1 VLDMPTL
8 RKWNALMR
16 IFTVEYLGLPVP
28 SSSPG
33 EVEQSAGMGMAA
45 RTDDLVSLSRKE
57 GIMQRMKRKVR
68 VRAELVFV
76 LFRTRICSGYVV
88 MGLVCTASVV
98 IDRDNSISSHQYLL
112 DSKLSGDCL
121 IYRPRC

>member
-28 SSSPG
+28 SSSAG
-33 EVEQSAGMGMAA
+33 DVERSAGMGMAA

-57 GIMQRMKRKVR
+57 GVMQRMKRKVR
-68 VRAELVFV
+68 VRAKLVFV
-76 LFRTRICSGYVV
+76 LFRTRICSGYVMV
-88 MGLVCTASVV
+88 GLTLVW
-98 IDRDNSISSHQYLL
+98 L
-112 DSKLSGDCL
+112 
-121 IYRPRC
+121 